1 MTYLLTALVVL
12 FAVEAAIRL
21 PLFSQVQ
28 IVTQIPLRVIETIA
42 STTLSDN
49 QKQREILK
57 SSGAIFVAAFKLVAL
72 IAIIVTIGL
81 LPAFALAWA
90 FPTERPVLEML
101 STWEALFGS
110 IVIAMVYV
118 AIRKRLIK
126 SNGEAPS
133 QDESEYGPTA
143 RMLHSVALGF
153 PPITEASFD
162 INRMIYK
169 SDAST
174 QGPPVFIAGLARAG
188 TTILMRSIYSTGVYR
203 SLTYRDMP
211 FVLMPNIWSK
221 FSSYFRTHRDA
232 EERAHGDR
240 IKVNYDSPEAFE
252 EVFWRTFC
260 QREYIKKDSLRPH
273 EANQEVIEKFRK
285 YVSNVVASAEDK
297 QQLRYLS
304 KNNNNLLRLGTIRKA
319 FPDAVILIPYRDPIQ
334 HALSL
339 QTQHERFTKQ
349 HDSDPFSLNY
359 MNWLGHHEFGQ
370 NHKPFVFPNDK
381 ANGDQYSPE
390 QTEYWLDIWARTYR
404 HALQNVPQNSFFI
417 GYERLCNEPVDVMN
431 LLFERLGSEPPAEI
445 HQTLQQAPTRD
456 VADLDHN
463 LVSEVHEVYQ
473 TLERNS
479 LGYASCSESDR

>member
-28 IVTQIPLRVIETIA
+28 IISRTPQRVIETIA

-72 IAIIVTIGL
+72 LAIIVAIGL
-81 LPAFALAWA
+81 LPAFAVAWA
-90 FPTERPVLEML
+90 FPMERPVLEML
-101 STWEALFGS
+101 STWEALVAS
-110 IVIAMVYV
+110 IVIATAYI

-126 SNGEAPS
+126 SDVETPS
-133 QDESEYGPTA
+133 QEESKYGPTS
-143 RMLHSVALGF
+143 RMLHSVALGL

-162 INRMIYK
+162 INRMIFK
-169 SDAST
+169 TDPST

-221 FSSYFRTHRDA
+221 FSSYSRTHRDA

-260 QREYIKKDSLRPH
+260 QRDYIKKDTLRPH
-273 EANQEVIEKFRK
+273 ETNQKVIEKFRK

-297 QQLRYLS
+297 QQVRYLS
-304 KNNNNLLRLGTIRKA
+304 KNNNNLLRLGTLRKA
-319 FPDAVILIPYRDPIQ
+319 FPDAVILIPFRDPIQ

-339 QTQHERFTKQ
+339 QTQHERFTTQ

-381 ANGDQYSPE
+381 DDIDRYSPE
-390 QTEYWLDIWARTYR
+390 QTEYWLDIWGRTYR

-417 GYERLCNEPVDVMN
+417 CYERLCSEPVHMMN
-431 LLFERLGSEPPAEI
+431 LLFDKLETEPPAEI
-445 HQTLQQAPTRD
+445 NQALEQAPARD
-456 VADLDHN
+456 VPDLDQN
-463 LVSEVHEVYQ
+463 VVSVVHEIYQ

-479 LGYASCSESDR
+479 LGYASCCEADT